1 MIPLEGRAGRREEGR
16 NIVAHNSH
24 YLALCISIMIGF
36 LDSMAYGLTPSI
48 IAEWKRL
55 FAECTCGVVQG
66 EDSGRISDD
75 RPILG
80 RRVVWGFRT
89 DKNDSSFRTSASEA
103 SVSEVEVSMSSGHM

>member
-16 NIVAHNSH
+16 NIKE
-24 YLALCISIMIGF
+24 GRK
-36 LDSMAYGLTPSI
+36 AYGLTPSI